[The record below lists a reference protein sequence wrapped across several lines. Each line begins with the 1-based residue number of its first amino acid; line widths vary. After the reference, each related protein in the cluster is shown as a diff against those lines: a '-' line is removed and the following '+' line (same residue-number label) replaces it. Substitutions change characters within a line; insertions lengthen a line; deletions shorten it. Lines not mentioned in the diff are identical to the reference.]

1 MQTLYEAASHI
12 AQEIER
18 TRQHLAHLEQA
29 LEGLRPL
36 ITIDAATNALPYT
49 KSQAVQTVSDVAI
62 LVDEDDGIV
71 ASKPARKA
79 KVARKARAV
88 GKSASAKPAK
98 VAKVAK
104 PARAVKANKANRAA
118 TAGAIPKTGAEIW
131 LRALGRGKV
140 TLDGVISNV
149 ISALSLDASA
159 RPVIRNRAGARLY
172 SAVKNGSVKATTG
185 KDGNKLYQAVR

>member
-18 TRQHLAHLEQA
+18 TRKHLAHLEQA

-49 KSQAVQTVSDVAI
+49 KSQTVQTVSDVAI
-62 LVDEDDGIV
+62 LMDEDAGIE
-71 ASKPARKA
+71 APKPARKA

-88 GKSASAKPAK
+88 RKSAAAKPAK
-98 VAKVAK
+98 VAKAV
-104 PARAVKANKANRAA
+104 RAVKAKTTARTAG
-118 TAGAIPKTGAEIW
+118 AGAIPKTGAEVW

-140 TLDGVISNV
+140 ALDGVISNV

-159 RPVIRNRAGARLY
+159 RPVIRNRAGAWLY
-172 SAVKNGSVKATTG
+172 NAVKSGSVKATTG
-185 KDGNKLYQAVR
+185 KDGNKLYQVVR

>member
-62 LVDEDDGIV
+62 LVDEDAGIV
-71 ASKPARKA
+71 ASKPARKV
-79 KVARKARAV
+79 KVARKARTVRKNA
-88 GKSASAKPAK
+88 AAKP
-98 VAKVAK
+98 AKVAK
-104 PARAVKANKANRAA
+104 PARAVKANKAARTAG
-118 TAGAIPKTGAEIW
+118 AGAIPKTGAEVW

-140 TLDGVISNV
+140 ALDGVISNV

-159 RPVIRNRAGARLY
+159 RPVIRNRAGAWLY

-185 KDGNKLYQAVR
+185 KDGNKLYQVVR

>member
-71 ASKPARKA
+71 ASKPARKT
-79 KVARKARAV
+79 KLARKTRAV
-88 GKSASAKPAK
+88 RKSAAAKPAK
-98 VAKVAK
+98 VAKAV
-104 PARAVKANKANRAA
+104 RAVKANKAAMTA
-118 TAGAIPKTGAEIW
+118 GAGAIPKTGAEVW

-140 TLDGVISNV
+140 ALDGVISNV
-149 ISALSLDASA
+149 ISALALDSSA
-159 RPVIRNRAGARLY
+159 RPVIRNRAGAWLY
-172 SAVKNGSVKATTG
+172 SAVKNGSVKSTTG
-185 KDGNKLYQAVR
+185 KDGNKLYQVVR